1 MSAGDWALLIL
12 AVFWA
17 VLVLVIAVV
26 SIKLFQV
33 LDSTREM
40 IDGVRKETVPML
52 ADVRTTITTVNR
64 NLEHAD
70 TIIVSAGK
78 ITKNVERVSTLVDQF
93 VSLPLIK
100 AISWG
105 HGLQKGVQRF
115 RGER

>member
-1 MSAGDWALLIL
+1 MSASDWALLIL

-17 VLVLVIAVV
+17 VLVLVIAGV
-26 SIKLFQV
+26 SVKLFQV

-40 IDGVRKETVPML
+40 IDGVRKETLPML
-52 ADVRTTITTVNR
+52 GEVRTTVTTVNK

-78 ITKNVERVSTLVDQF
+78 ITHNVERISTLVDQF

-100 AISWG
+100 GISWAY
-105 HGLQKGVQRF
+105 GLQKGAKRF
-115 RGER
+115 RGGA

>member
-26 SIKLFQV
+26 SVKIFQV
-33 LDSTREM
+33 LDSTRQM
-40 IDGVRKETVPML
+40 IDGFRTETVPML
-52 ADVRTTITTVNR
+52 GEARVTVTTVNR

-78 ITKNVERVSTLVDQF
+78 ITHNVERVSTLVDQL
-93 VSLPLIK
+93 VSMPLIK
-100 AISWG
+100 AISWTYG
-105 HGLQKGVQRF
+105 FQKGLKRF
-115 RGER
+115 RGEP

>member
-1 MSAGDWALLIL
+1 MSPGDWALLIL

-17 VLVLVIAVV
+17 VLVVVIAAV
-26 SIKLFQV
+26 STKLFQV

-52 ADVRTTITTVNR
+52 GDVRTTITTVNR

-70 TIIVSAGK
+70 TIIVSAGR

-105 HGLQKGVQRF
+105 YGFQKGAKRL
-115 RGER
+115 RGEP

>member
-1 MSAGDWALLIL
+1 MSAGDWALIIL

-17 VLVLVIAVV
+17 VLVLVIAAV

-52 ADVRTTITTVNR
+52 GDVRTTITTVNT

-78 ITKNVERVSTLVDQF
+78 ITKNVERISTLVDQF

-105 HGLQKGVQRF
+105 HGLQKGAKRF
-115 RGER
+115 RGES

>member
-17 VLVLVIAVV
+17 VLVLVIAAV

-52 ADVRTTITTVNR
+52 GDVRTTITTVNR

-70 TIIVSAGK
+70 TIIVSAGN

-105 HGLQKGVQRF
+105 HGLQKGVKRF
-115 RGER
+115 RGET

>member
-17 VLVLVIAVV
+17 VLVVVIAVV
-26 SIKLFQV
+26 SVKFFQI
-33 LDSTREM
+33 LDSTRET

-52 ADVRTTITTVNR
+52 AEMRTTVTTVNR

-70 TIIVSAGK
+70 TIVVSAGK
-78 ITKNVERVSTLVDQF
+78 ITKNVERVSTLVDQL

-100 AISWG
+100 AISWAY
-105 HGLQKGVQRF
+105 GLQKGAKRF
-115 RGER
+115 RGEV

>member
-1 MSAGDWALLIL
+1 VSAGDWALLIL

-33 LDSTREM
+33 LDSTRQI
-40 IDGVRKETVPML
+40 IDGVRDETVPIL
-52 ADVRTTITTVNR
+52 GEARTTVTTVNQ
-64 NLEHAD
+64 NLLHAD

-78 ITKNVERVSTLVDQF
+78 ITHSVERISTLVDQL

-100 AISWG
+100 AISWSYG
-105 HGLQKGVQRF
+105 FQKGLKRF
-115 RGER
+115 RGTP

>member
-17 VLVLVIAVV
+17 VLVLVIAAV
-26 SIKLFQV
+26 SFKLFQV

-40 IDGVRKETVPML
+40 IDGVRTETVPML
-52 ADVRTTITTVNR
+52 RDVRTTVTTVNR

-70 TIIVSAGK
+70 TIIVSAGT

-100 AISWG
+100 AISWA
-105 HGLQKGVQRF
+105 HGIQQGAKRF
-115 RGER
+115 RGGG